1 MKKKRSS
8 LVNLLVFLILMSV
21 CIILI
26 LSAWIVFSLPARA
39 ASLFGPANPD
49 LAIQQHIYLS
59 ARLLLQ
65 EKELTQAESPNGEP
79 QTFEIQLGETTPE
92 ITRRLQ
98 SQGILKNSQVFRDY
112 LVYSGLDTSIQAGQY
127 SLNPKMSP
135 IEIAHALQD
144 ATPQNISFNI
154 LAGWRMEEIAD
165 ALPTSGLSFAPGSFL
180 AFAQNPVLSHPV
192 LQYLPEG
199 ASLEGFFFPDQYR
212 MDRDVTQEQ
221 FISTILD
228 NFLVKITPTLLE
240 GFKNQGLDLY
250 QAVTLASI
258 VQRES
263 VAEDEMSTIASV
275 FLNRLSMGMRLE
287 TDPTIQYALG
297 YQNTA
302 QSWWKNPLGLEDLKF
317 DSLYNT
323 YIYPGLPPGPIAS
336 PGIQALTAVAQPEQ
350 TPYFF
355 FRASCDGSGRH
366 NFSQTFEEHK
376 ANACP

>member
-1 MKKKRSS
+1 
-8 LVNLLVFLILMSV
+8 
-21 CIILI
+21 
-26 LSAWIVFSLPARA
+26 
-39 ASLFGPANPD
+39 
-49 LAIQQHIYLS
+49 
-59 ARLLLQ
+59 
-65 EKELTQAESPNGEP
+65 
-79 QTFEIQLGETTPE
+79 
-92 ITRRLQ
+92 
-98 SQGILKNSQVFRDY
+98 
-112 LVYSGLDTSIQAGQY
+112 
-127 SLNPKMSP
+127 MSP

>member
-65 EKELTQAESPNGEP
+65 EKELTQAVSPDGEP

-98 SQGILKNSQVFRDY
+98 SQGILTNSQVFRDY

-127 SLNPKMSP
+127 TLNPKMSP

-144 ATPQNISFNI
+144 ATPQNITFNI

-263 VAEDEMSTIASV
+263 VDEDEMSTIASV

>member
-59 ARLLLQ
+59 ARLLFQ
-65 EKELTQAESPNGEP
+65 EKELTQAESPDGEP

-98 SQGILKNSQVFRDY
+98 SQGILTNSQVFRDY

-127 SLNPKMSP
+127 ILNPRMSP

-144 ATPQNISFNI
+144 ATPQNITFNI

-317 DSLYNT
+317 DSLFNT

-355 FRASCDGSGRH
+355 FRAICDGSGRH

>member
-49 LAIQQHIYLS
+49 LAIQEHIYLS

-65 EKELTQAESPNGEP
+65 EKELTQAESPDGEP

-144 ATPQNISFNI
+144 ATPQNITFNI

-323 YIYPGLPPGPIAS
+323 YIYTGLPPGPIAS

>member
-65 EKELTQAESPNGEP
+65 EKELTQAESPDGEP